1 MYGYRMAICHG
12 HETTD
17 ELIPKNSNISV
28 SEKLS
33 LPLSQS
39 IYIYIWS
46 PPLEPPAKESPM
58 VCSKKILHNASH
70 LQIVCFNNL
79 TMHLTCKLSASTPRP
94 KPKSKKTK
102 KMDSS
107 KAPKPKPK
115 PKKTKPKKPKKID
128 SSETPKLK
136 HFVMSRFSLFFLV
149 LFFLVLVW
157 GPLMSRFSL
166 FFLVLVLVWGP
177 LMSPFSFFFFWG
189 GGFGLQVFDLELC
202 WCHICC
208 MCALIPLERKET
220 FPICIS

>member
-1 MYGYRMAICHG
+1 MYIFIYFPSIY
-12 HETTD
+12 
-17 ELIPKNSNISV
+17 LSINIYIY
-28 SEKLS
+28 EKY
-33 LPLSQS
+33 
-39 IYIYIWS
+39 IYIYIYGH

-94 KPKSKKTK
+94 KPK
-102 KMDSS
+102 
-107 KAPKPKPK
+107 

-128 SSETPKLK
+128 SSEALKPKPKKTKPKKTKKIDPSETPKLK

-166 FFLVLVLVWGP
+166 FFLVLVCKCLTWSSVG
-177 LMSPFSFFFFWG
+177 
-189 GGFGLQVFDLELC
+189 V
-202 WCHICC
+202 

-220 FPICIS
+220 FPICISWTFLSSPFIEEQLKIYSS

>member
-17 ELIPKNSNISV
+17 ELIPKNSNTSV

-33 LPLSQS
+33 LPLSQY
-39 IYIYIWS
+39 IYIYMVT

-58 VCSKKILHNASH
+58 VCSKKILHTASH

-115 PKKTKPKKPKKID
+115 PKPKKTKQKKPKKID

-136 HFVMSRFSLFFLV
+136 HFVMSGFSLFF
-149 LFFLVLVW
+149 F
-157 GPLMSRFSL
+157 
-166 FFLVLVLVWGP
+166 VLVLVWGP
-177 LMSPFSFFFFWG
+177 LMSPFSLFFFL
-189 GGFGLQVFDLELC
+189 GGFWSASV
-202 WCHICC
+202 
-208 MCALIPLERKET
+208 
-220 FPICIS
+220 